1 MAHIHT
7 VIDDDPHFK
16 IDVLTREISCT
27 VEEKTVLIQ
36 GDHNS
41 ERFTFDIPK
50 EIDGHDL
57 TQCNLIRI
65 HFINVSADDK
75 NTTSPGIYEVTDL
88 EESTDDPN
96 TLVFSWLIEKEA
108 TTYVGTLNFIVEF
121 ICKTDNIIDYAW
133 HTAICSDA
141 AIIATG
147 LDNSEIIIGEYY
159 DTLDTWIAR
168 IEASGTAVV
177 NAAIEDI
184 NEVRTDALN
193 RINEV
198 VNDTTKDFEESINAR
213 ADEVKE
219 EISIHAVDVSGIIVQ
234 EKGANTDKV
243 ISQKA
248 VTDELNGLDTK
259 VSTSLATMRSDE
271 LAYRTELRKETL
283 ELLSL
288 VNHAKLSPAEDSAYA
303 INATVPYVIVSNP
316 GITER
321 KYRIELYIT
330 VRNTYTNMDAL
341 IECADILNET
351 CIKYD
356 GDDPISITSD
366 SIIFTDHDVIKI
378 RNCSL
383 EAYKTSAYGQMV
395 IETSVQYELNGE
407 LYEAIIQ
414 CDDETITN
422 IGDWETGIYTHN
434 YDIDTMNID
443 YYIMDEYKSISVYTP
458 SYEDQRPINVDVNAV
473 GIDSIVETSS
483 EGHEHTYTILLTD
496 GREIPFSVKDG
507 VGISSVDVVDH
518 GDYADTYRINLT
530 DGNSTIFTVPN
541 ANSVGIITSDS
552 GPAIHAT
559 DLIPLEHTIKT
570 KVRSKNLIPYPYAT
584 EPGIKAGID
593 FSIDETDYGIIMKG
607 IAETN
612 TSYDFVSRVRKNM
625 RIEKGKTYT
634 FSCTSDKLT
643 TANGYVY
650 FQIYVDGGTSPSH
663 TVSVSGGNSTT
674 FTSKWTGYANMGVVV
689 KAGVECENDKVL
701 IQVEESDKITSYTP
715 YVDVSTVKLT
725 RCGKNLLPPPILE
738 AGKTKYGVTLT
749 DNGDGSITING
760 TATADTAFI
769 LYQGDMMLKGTYTLS
784 GFSGGSGTTGY
795 IQPHIDGVGKPG
807 LIDGSKT
814 YENVEGVLTKIQFSI
829 IAGASFDNVKIHL
842 MLEVGDTATEYEPY
856 KGINYPILSDGTP
869 LDYIRSLSPIT
880 NLISNKRGVII
891 DATYNLDL
899 TTAFNSLV
907 KGTAGEDGVGIESV
921 VQTKTA
927 VGDGGINE
935 ITVTLTDGTVST
947 FDVRNGSKG
956 DPYILTEDDKTEIA
970 ENVKSVCIAKNQ
982 GAANVGKIL
991 VVGTDGNLTLADM
1004 PEGGASGDV
1013 IGTLDDSNN
1022 ILLSG
1027 SLADGTYTLKY
1038 ENEDGTYAEIGSLT
1052 VGEATPSYTNLAT
1065 PDDTASGQTVWES
1078 GGWCNDSYMAG
1089 SSYAYRAATDG
1100 KITTNTIAVAHGDRI
1115 YVKGITYNTGTF
1127 PQIAL
1132 FNADGAYIKHGYV
1145 SVMREQSYIYDL
1157 TATDGEDYWYFDN
1170 EGSGANDLGT
1180 RFIRI
1185 AGVPSGSIHDI
1196 IITKNEPIV

>member
-96 TLVFSWLIEKEA
+96 ALVFSWLIEKEA

-121 ICKTDNIIDYAW
+121 ICKTDNIIVYAW

-198 VNDTTKDFEESINAR
+198 VNESTKDFEESINAR

-219 EISIHAVDVSGIIVQ
+219 EISIHAVDVSSIIVQ

-271 LAYRTELRKETL
+271 LTYRTELRKETL

-288 VNHAKLSPAEDSAYA
+288 VNHAKLSPAEDSSYA
-303 INATVPYVIVSNP
+303 INGSTSYIIVSNP

-321 KYRIELYIT
+321 KYRIELYMT
-330 VRNTYTNMDAL
+330 VRNTYTNLDVQ

-351 CIKYD
+351 FIKYD

-366 SIIFTDHDVIKI
+366 SVIFTDHDVIEI
-378 RNCSL
+378 RDCSL
-383 EAYKTSAYGQMV
+383 EAYKRSANGQMV

-407 LYEAIIQ
+407 LYEAIIR

-422 IGDWETGIYTHN
+422 IGDWDTGIYTHN
-434 YDIDTMNID
+434 YDVGTINID
-443 YYIMDEYKSISVYTP
+443 YYIMDEYKSISVYAP

-473 GIDSIVETSS
+473 GIDNIVETSS

-552 GPAIHAT
+552 GPSIHAA

-570 KVRSKNLIPYPYAT
+570 KVRSKNMIPYPYPYNYGT
-584 EPGIKAGID
+584 VNGVTFTPNEDG
-593 FSIDETDYGIIMKG
+593 SITAVGTVGDGVFASVMVS
-607 IAETN
+607 
-612 TSYDFVSRVRKNM
+612 TSLVLES
-625 RIEKGKTYT
+625 GKTY
-634 FSCTSDKLT
+634 
-643 TANGYVY
+643 Y
-650 FQIYVDGGTSPSH
+650 I
-663 TVSVSGGNSTT
+663 GNSSNLLLAYKDETGT
-674 FTSKWTGYANMGVVV
+674 MRYLKNQVFTWKEAYEFVQLYVQYSPNVVV
-689 KAGVECENDKVL
+689 DETVYPMLC
-701 IQVEESDKITSYTP
+701 ESDVAVDFVP
-715 YVDVSTVKLT
+715 YVDVSTVTLT
-725 RCGKNLLPPPILE
+725 RCGKNLLPPSILE

-795 IQPHIDGVGKPG
+795 VQPYIDGVGRPG

-869 LDYIRSLSPIT
+869 LNYIRSLSPIT
-880 NLISNKRGVII
+880 NLISNKKGVII

-899 TTAFNSLV
+899 TTAYGKKFKVSETSDGTRLTITDADGEKNVDIKHSEWDHVITTAEDFANISNYTGTILV
-907 KGTAGEDGVGIESV
+907 KGL
-921 VQTKTA
+921 Q
-927 VGDGGINE
+927 
-935 ITVTLTDGTVST
+935 
-947 FDVRNGSKG
+947 
-956 DPYILTEDDKTEIA
+956 
-970 ENVKSVCIAKNQ
+970 
-982 GAANVGKIL
+982 
-991 VVGTDGNLTLADM
+991 
-1004 PEGGASGDV
+1004 
-1013 IGTLDDSNN
+1013 
-1022 ILLSG
+1022 
-1027 SLADGTYTLKY
+1027 
-1038 ENEDGTYAEIGSLT
+1038 
-1052 VGEATPSYTNLAT
+1052 
-1065 PDDTASGQTVWES
+1065 
-1078 GGWCNDSYMAG
+1078 
-1089 SSYAYRAATDG
+1089 
-1100 KITTNTIAVAHGDRI
+1100 
-1115 YVKGITYNTGTF
+1115 YV
-1127 PQIAL
+1127 
-1132 FNADGAYIKHGYV
+1132 
-1145 SVMREQSYIYDL
+1145 
-1157 TATDGEDYWYFDN
+1157 
-1170 EGSGANDLGT
+1170 DLGT
-1180 RFIRI
+1180 VFEEDTIVINASYVKFIDCAFYATNWKDIVGNKNCTIDGFYWRAEYDSLSLSTFGKVINCKHDKFGDI
-1185 AGVPSGSIHDI
+1185 AGYPLRIYNCDYIHNCDFGEAYNCNHISDCTLTIDVYGTVLSNCTHIHGLRLDQQYNDDEQFRECIFDKCSYMSNINVIDGTIPTLDI
-1196 IITKNEPIV
+1196 IYKDCLYVDADTCSGFLSDEDVGKVQALTNDGTFQTVPIYNGEVEEVE